1 MRGMTYSD
9 VKKFLPRLP
18 RRRSLLVGL
27 AVLVSAVLLLLWQL
41 EQEILVQIIIPVS
54 LGGLGLYFVRRQTM
68 ATEEST
74 RATEKSTS
82 VAQNNVRVAQEGYLT
97 EGFARAIEQLGDTEM
112 AIRLGGIYALE
123 QIAKDSEKDH
133 GRIMEVLTAYVR
145 EKAPRQEED
154 PQPAPAPLPT
164 DMQAILTVLGR
175 RETTGKNRGTD
186 RLDLSHTRL
195 TRANLS
201 GAELGGANLY
211 EADLRGVDLRAANL
225 SEADL
230 TRAILGGV
238 PLPPEAPQDDAFLLS
253 PTNLDGVWPPQPV
266 NPSAVNLRGAELSR
280 ANLGG
285 ATLTWA
291 DLSDANLSGASLRA
305 ATLTWA
311 ILSDAT
317 LTKADLIAARLGGA
331 WLDEADLRGA
341 ELALAILYEAGAGFA
356 MLPVA
361 MPPMGAN
368 LTRAKNLTAKQVK
381 LAQNWWHAHL
391 PDDLQY
397 LLKDPPPPPA

>member
-97 EGFARAIEQLGDTEM
+97 EGFARAIEQLGDKEM

-154 PQPAPAPLPT
+154 PQPAPARHCRPT
-164 DMQAILTVLGR
+164 YKR
-175 RETTGKNRGTD
+175 SSRF
-186 RLDLSHTRL
+186 
-195 TRANLS
+195 
-201 GAELGGANLY
+201 LGGGK
-211 EADLRGVDLRAANL
+211 R
-225 SEADL
+225 
-230 TRAILGGV
+230 
-238 PLPPEAPQDDAFLLS
+238 
-253 PTNLDGVWPPQPV
+253 
-266 NPSAVNLRGAELSR
+266 
-280 ANLGG
+280 
-285 ATLTWA
+285 
-291 DLSDANLSGASLRA
+291 
-305 ATLTWA
+305 
-311 ILSDAT
+311 
-317 LTKADLIAARLGGA
+317 
-331 WLDEADLRGA
+331 
-341 ELALAILYEAGAGFA
+341 
-356 MLPVA
+356 
-361 MPPMGAN
+361 
-368 LTRAKNLTAKQVK
+368 RAKTGALIV
-381 LAQNWWHAHL
+381 LI
-391 PDDLQY
+391 
-397 LLKDPPPPPA
+397 